1 MDRFFDFIEKHRF
14 GILTTFVVH
23 MGIFLYL
30 QLETYSSNVYF
41 GDNEV
46 YARIEVPEEM
56 IPIEPDEI
64 EIPEEMQQQ
73 SGEVKN
79 LTKDV
84 HDKREKV
91 NEGFSRSSVDNK
103 VEQDVK
109 NLEQEFFNEYKNS
122 RPQTGTSGETTE
134 QRTSNNQRTSTTN
147 SQNNESDSSSG
158 GDKVYAGRTMVNY
171 DLEGRKP
178 HNNNDWYIRNP
189 GYTCG
194 SGSNGTVVIAIRV
207 NQNGDVI
214 SARYVAEKSV
224 NANNC
229 MIQKAEEYALK
240 SRFAYKESAPK
251 SQDGFIMYNFD
262 SK

>member
-1 MDRFFDFIEKHRF
+1 
-14 GILTTFVVH
+14 
-23 MGIFLYL
+23 
-30 QLETYSSNVYF
+30 
-41 GDNEV
+41 
-46 YARIEVPEEM
+46 
-56 IPIEPDEI
+56 
-64 EIPEEMQQQ
+64 
-73 SGEVKN
+73 
-79 LTKDV
+79 V

-147 SQNNESDSSSG
+147 SQNNESGSSSG

-189 GYTCG
+189 
-194 SGSNGTVVIAIRV
+194 
-207 NQNGDVI
+207 
-214 SARYVAEKSV
+214 
-224 NANNC
+224 
-229 MIQKAEEYALK
+229 
-240 SRFAYKESAPK
+240 
-251 SQDGFIMYNFD
+251 
-262 SK
+262 